1 MLFLRQSHGYNYPNL
16 ELPTSESELSIVN
29 RKRRAG
35 LSWTASVRTIT
46 FEFAEAIAFN
56 YFWMCHKGLSKIELD
71 EDSSDSS
78 ALLSTSDESLATDSR
93 YVFLEVSGASSV
105 SELRLRATRASAAT
119 TGYIYEVQFL
129 EQIFEL
135 NNTNERPMQFYRV
148 PSDPGA
154 RFYRTRDSQL
164 VSYSGLSERGK
175 QTFYVRW
182 DYMDEDF
189 IDQMV
194 ALWEGPPIKRPFVLF
209 PNSAKPSKIYE
220 LYWQNDPRIIP
231 SAVSLSS
238 GESIDM
244 VLREV

>member
-1 MLFLRQSHGYNYPNL
+1 M
-16 ELPTSESELSIVN
+16 
-29 RKRRAG
+29 
-35 LSWTASVRTIT
+35 
-46 FEFAEAIAFN
+46 
-56 YFWMCHKGLSKIELD
+56 
-71 EDSSDSS
+71 
-78 ALLSTSDESLATDSR
+78 STSDESLPSDSS
-93 YVFLEVSGASSV
+93 YIFLDVSGANSV
-105 SELRLRATRASAAT
+105 SELRLRATRATAAT

-154 RFYRTRDSQL
+154 RFYRTRNSDL
-164 VSYSGLSERGK
+164 VTYAGLSEKGK

-182 DYMDEDF
+182 DYMDDDF
-189 IDQMV
+189 IDQMMG
-194 ALWEGPPIKRPFVLF
+194 LWEGPPIKHPFVLF
-209 PNSAKPSKIYE
+209 PDSSQPSKIYE

-238 GESIDM
+238 GYSIDM